1 MRTTGYETAAA
12 ALICLAALA
21 TPAAAQTLEQK
32 LAWCNDRDGQFAPD
46 LVISGCTAHIQT
58 GRLDTRNLATVL
70 FNRGNAYFDQRDFAR
85 AIADYSE
92 VVRLN
97 PRFANAYANR
107 ALAYEELG
115 DQARAAAD
123 RALAARPPA
132 PGQ

>member
-1 MRTTGYETAAA
+1 
-12 ALICLAALA
+12 LVCLAALA
-21 TPAAAQTLEQK
+21 PPAAAQTLEEH
-32 LAWCNDRDGQFAPD
+32 LAHCNNRDGQFEPA

-58 GRLDTRNLATVL
+58 GRLDDRNLATVL
-70 FNRGNAYFDQRDFAR
+70 FNRGNGYFDKRDYAR

-92 VVRLN
+92 VIRLN

-123 RALAARPPA
+123 RAMAARPPA